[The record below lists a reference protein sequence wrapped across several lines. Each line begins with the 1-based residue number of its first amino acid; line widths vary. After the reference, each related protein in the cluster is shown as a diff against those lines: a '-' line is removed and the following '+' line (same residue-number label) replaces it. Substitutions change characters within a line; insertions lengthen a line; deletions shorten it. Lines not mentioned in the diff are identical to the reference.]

1 MNVIDVVR
9 RRTATADGAYFTS
22 PRSKDYRL
30 LQNVASADQT
40 SFSKLILA
48 LASIIFPRERA
59 PEQGLT
65 EPNLHWVREIGEA

>member
-1 MNVIDVVR
+1 MWFGIAPLPQMALILPHQGPKITV
-9 RRTATADGAYFTS
+9 YFKMLRVQT
-22 PRSKDYRL
+22 KRL
-30 LQNVASADQT
+30 
-40 SFSKLILA
+40 FSKLILA